1 MTNTYAQAPDH
12 AGSDTAARIQAHLG
26 QPSKFANG
34 KTRNWS
40 LFVFFRILSKTEMET
55 SRALF
60 ARLAKEVLSSKPA
73 KRGSAGATDYG
84 SELASPH
91 LARSAMPGAA
101 APGAEAAAL
110 PEDPLAENLACD
122 EFRAWLKLLSTG
134 DHGEL
139 LKQLDG
145 FLQLD
150 ARKAPSAKIMKLVS
164 TFAGALRK
172 GNGIFGAIELAQKKF
187 SRGLG
192 NERDLVAVILALTVF
207 LKSRDPRIRRAV
219 ARIFDLSAF
228 GKDAGEAGVNVVSH
242 RLVALCAYEL
252 LRQTKLARDSAAEA
266 GDASPV
272 RNERA
277 EAGSA
282 AHADGEGLKKQ
293 VFDPVPVNIAFTFP
307 GLEKLNIDANTL
319 RSFPD
324 VFKEGMAA
332 RAKRLGDTGASA
344 PENWDGELGLKNV
357 HGYFTGGFQVGDVIG
372 GGKWDMGPEESWEAL
387 RRDIDDFNHRNGERG
402 KALRTMLGG
411 LFRFL
416 GMEIVHIELG
426 QDPYSVENG
435 RAVTS
440 GYRKEHFGFR
450 DGISQP
456 FVDMKLGKPMPGG
469 ATPGPNGTWAPVAP
483 GEIYLGFP
491 DEDGNY
497 ARQPANKVLRDGAT
511 FVVFRKLE
519 QDVAGFRDFLEKQRP
534 GDAQAQTKLAAQFMG
549 RWHNG
554 TPLVLQPDS
563 PRPLG
568 PESDRKIND
577 FLFVRDDPNGDRCPL
592 GSHVRRTN
600 PRDIG
605 GRNDVRRH
613 RILRRGIGY
622 GGPLMA
628 DGSRGDGKKRG
639 LLFIAANARLDLQFE
654 VIQADWMNGGEFLGQ
669 AGLDRCPVAGTNS
682 GGLEDRFHESGA
694 AVPITHIP
702 SFVTTRGGDYFFA
715 PSKEAIAGMA
725 SRDRFELDPSE
736 LLSQGHSMSDPET
749 PGLFT
754 ETRIRGFVGR
764 FLKDKR
770 VSLIRAKLPDIP
782 TDSPYNDG
790 TTLHEPSGL
799 DHPVCFVG
807 RHGDVADVLKL
818 VDDKGD
824 GRFSVDHYS
833 LAGRRVLRG
842 DDMLIGTAQFPAD
855 SGKRRKLLY
864 TILMEAWKA
873 LDAAHR
879 AGNAG
884 TGVRGRLEDIVSTRI
899 EMALARTGDSHRIDL
914 VRDLASDVSYAV
926 LKDLLGTPGPAWI
939 TELGISLPFA
949 RQHVGHLHP
958 DWLSVSKG
966 KMPQDPGLATMQIW
980 SILTLGDV
988 FGNVL
993 SYKTLMHLSEQAG
1006 AELLNHLNRLI
1017 MDAWSARPSRTRT
1030 LVDAFIAIED
1040 QMLRDNKG
1048 YTRAQ
1053 YHADV
1058 AAILFELIA
1067 STMAAI
1073 PSTFGNIMD
1082 TLLTFRISLPSL
1094 FDLIRK
1100 QGLEPDGADK
1110 CGYSLATQIIYE
1122 SERLQ
1127 PNFKL
1132 LMRRCVK
1139 GTQLESGA
1147 RLDAGEWVAALIP
1160 AANLDGS
1167 VFDDPYRFSLY
1178 PFVQEHPQRSLEKYL
1193 LFGSATNSV
1202 GTDVDARVGARHCW
1216 GRDAIALYILE
1227 RCLLAAGRLEG
1238 LRKVAGEAG
1247 EMQEIAKAATGLWG
1261 RFNQLRPR

>member
-1 MTNTYAQAPDH
+1 M
-12 AGSDTAARIQAHLG
+12 SDTVTRNHETAATDAAAGIQAHLG

-40 LFVFFRILSKTEMET
+40 LFVFFRILSKTEMQT
-55 SRALF
+55 SRRLF
-60 ARLAKEVLSSKPA
+60 AKLAKEVLSANPP
-73 KRGSAGATDYG
+73 KRNSGGAMDYAA
-84 SELASPH
+84 ELASPPI
-91 LARSAMPGAA
+91 ARSPTSDADA
-101 APGAEAAAL
+101 AP
-110 PEDPLAENLACD
+110 EDAKPVNPLAENLACD

-134 DHGEL
+134 DHSA
-139 LKQLDG
+139 LKEQLDG
-145 FLQLD
+145 FLQID
-150 ARKAPSAKIMKLVS
+150 PRKSPGPKVLKLVK
-164 TFAGALRK
+164 ALEAALKK
-172 GNGIFGAIELAQKKF
+172 GNGIYGAIELAQKKF
-187 SRGLG
+187 GRGLG
-192 NERDLVAVILALTVF
+192 NEQDLVALILALAIL
-207 LKSRDPRIRRAV
+207 LKAGNPQIRRFV

-228 GKDAGEAGVNVVSH
+228 GGEAGEAGVNVVSH

-252 LRQTKLARDSAAEA
+252 LRQAKLARESAKEA
-266 GDASPV
+266 GKESPV

-277 EAGSA
+277 QADAVSGGSGK
-282 AHADGEGLKKQ
+282 DGQKQ
-293 VFDPVPVNIAFTFP
+293 SYDPVPVNIAFTFP
-307 GLEKLNIDANTL
+307 GLEKLDVDANTL

-324 VFKEGMAA
+324 VFKQGMAA
-332 RAKRLGDTGASA
+332 RAKRLGDTGPSA
-344 PENWDGELGLKNV
+344 PENWDGELGLGTV

-372 GGKWDMGPEESWEAL
+372 GGKWDMGPEESWENL
-387 RRDIDDFNHRNGERG
+387 RQDIDDFNRHNGDRG

-435 RAVTS
+435 KAVTE

-469 ATPGPNGTWAPVAP
+469 ATPGRNGTWTPVAP
-483 GEIYLGFP
+483 GEIFLGYP
-491 DEDGNY
+491 DEDGNC
-497 ARQPANKVLRDGAT
+497 AQQPANKLLRDGAT

-519 QDVAGFRDFLEKQRP
+519 QDVGGFRDFLEKQRP
-534 GDAQAQTKLAAQFMG
+534 DDSRAQQKLAAQFMG
-549 RWHNG
+549 RWPNG
-554 TPLVLQPDS
+554 TPLVLSPDS
-563 PRPLG
+563 PRSIG

-577 FLFVRDDPNGDRCPL
+577 FLFVRDDPDGARCPL

-600 PRDIG
+600 PRDIS

-622 GGPLMA
+622 GGPLLP

-639 LLFIAANARLDLQFE
+639 LLFIAANARIDLQFE
-654 VIQADWMNGGEFLGQ
+654 VIQADWMNSGEFLGQ
-669 AGLDRCPVAGTNS
+669 AGLGRCPIAGANS
-682 GGLEDRFHESGA
+682 GDLEDRFHESDA
-694 AVPITHIP
+694 AAPITRIP
-702 SFVTTRGGDYFFA
+702 PFVITRGGDYFFA
-715 PSKEAIAGMA
+715 PSDEALAAMAGH
-725 SRDRFELDPSE
+725 DRFAVDASS

-754 ETRIRGFVGR
+754 ETRIRGFVGH
-764 FLKDKR
+764 FLKNKN

-782 TDSPYNDG
+782 DTSPYNDG
-790 TTLHEPSGL
+790 ASLHEPEGL
-799 DHPVCFVG
+799 ESPVCFVG
-807 RHGDVADVLKL
+807 RHRDVGDVLRLADKE
-818 VDDKGD
+818 GNE
-824 GRFSVDHYS
+824 RFSVDHYS

-842 DDMLIGTAQFPAD
+842 DDMLIGTAQFPPASKD
-855 SGKRRKLLY
+855 RRTLLY
-864 TILMEAWKA
+864 SILMDAWKT

-879 AGNAG
+879 TEHAQY
-884 TGVRGRLEDIVSTRI
+884 GVRGRLGDIVSTHI
-899 EMALARTGDSHRIDL
+899 ETALARTGDSHRIDL

-926 LKDLLGTPGPAWI
+926 MSELFGTPGPAWI

-966 KMPQDPGLATMQIW
+966 KMPQNPGQATMQIW

-993 SYKTLMHLSEQAG
+993 SYKTLMNLSEQAG

-1017 MDAWSARPSRTRT
+1017 SDAWSVRPAKTHT
-1030 LVDAFIAIED
+1030 LLDAFIAIED
-1040 QMLRDNKG
+1040 KILRENKG

-1094 FDLIRK
+1094 FALIRK
-1100 QGLEPDGADK
+1100 QGLEPDSADK
-1110 CGYSLATQIIYE
+1110 CGYSLATQLIYE
-1122 SERLQ
+1122 AERLK

-1132 LMRRCVK
+1132 LMRRCVEE
-1139 GTQLESGA
+1139 TQLESGA
-1147 RLDAGEWVAALIP
+1147 RVDAGEWVAALIP

-1178 PFVQEHPQRSLEKYL
+1178 PFIQDHPVRELDRYL
-1193 LFGSATNSV
+1193 LFGSVANT
-1202 GTDVDARVGARHCW
+1202 GTGVDGRVNARHCW

-1227 RCLLAAGRLEG
+1227 RCLLAAGRLDG

-1247 EMQEIAKAATGLWG
+1247 EMQEIAKAAVGLSS
-1261 RFNQLRPR
+1261 RFNRLLPQ